1 MANQRRSNEVLVIR
15 GTLDASG
22 RFEARRCGSTFFVRA
37 WPRVEASD
45 YVMELLDRSESPLHR
60 VFAQVTKENSCDPL
74 DSERFRVIAYIGL
87 REDAAL
93 VQLRAGDLVL
103 WRKEIVAAPTID
115 VSLRGR
121 GISREEPAVLRLK
134 LSPPGDGAWLQVI
147 YQWGERRFHT
157 MQIRDPAPEVT
168 VNLRQS
174 PGGPACRFVVIY
186 GNGLRSA
193 SAATRQY
200 PLDPLGS
207 TVTIWHPAARA
218 TLNVGQHLVLQ
229 GQAVDLERA
238 GGVRNE
244 DLTWR
249 VDGTVVGRGLISG
262 VDNLAPGRHRVE
274 LHYEGAHKGQSEKAA
289 VVVNVLRSEVPHAD
303 KWQPFDYWAGI
314 A

>member
-1 MANQRRSNEVLVIR
+1 
-15 GTLDASG
+15 
-22 RFEARRCGSTFFVRA
+22 
-37 WPRVEASD
+37 
-45 YVMELLDRSESPLHR
+45 
-60 VFAQVTKENSCDPL
+60 
-74 DSERFRVIAYIGL
+74 
-87 REDAAL
+87 
-93 VQLRAGDLVL
+93 LRAGDLVL
-103 WRKEIVAAPTID
+103 WRKEIVAAPTLD

-157 MQIRDPAPEVT
+157 MQIHDPAPEIT

-186 GNGLRSA
+186 SNGLRSA

-200 PLDPLGS
+200 VLDPLGS

-249 VDGTVVGRGLISG
+249 VDGAVVGRGLISG

-274 LHYEGAHKGQSEKAA
+274 LHNEGAHKGQSEKAE

-303 KWQPFDYWAGI
+303 KWQPFDHWAGI

>member
-1 MANQRRSNEVLVIR
+1 MPYQQRSDEVLVIR
-15 GTLDASG
+15 GMLDASG
-22 RFEARRCGSTFFVRA
+22 RFEARHCGSTFFVRA
-37 WPRVEASD
+37 WPRVEASN
-45 YVMELLDRSESPLHR
+45 YVVELLDRSESPLHR
-60 VFAQVTKENSCDPL
+60 VFAQVTRENSCDPL
-74 DSERFRVIAYIGL
+74 ESERFRVTAYIGL
-87 REDAAL
+87 REDAAV

-103 WRKEIVAAPTID
+103 WRREITRVPTVD

-168 VNLRQS
+168 VDLRRS

-186 GNGLRSA
+186 SNGLRSA

-200 PLDPLGS
+200 ALGALGS
-207 TVTIWHPAARA
+207 TVTIWQPAARA
-218 TLNVGQHLVLQ
+218 TVNVGQHLVLQ
-229 GQAVDLERA
+229 GQAVDPERA
-238 GGVRNE
+238 GGARNE

-249 VDGTVVGRGLISG
+249 VDGAVVGRGFISG
-262 VDNLAPGRHRVE
+262 VDNLAAGRHRVE
-274 LHYEGAHKGQSEKAA
+274 LHYEGAQRAQSEKAE

-303 KWQPFDYWAGI
+303 KWAPFDHWAGI